1 MPNLRTLKFV
11 TQAFIAG
18 LALAFVIVLVW
29 PGLLQ
34 RLPGRTV
41 EIRQAL
47 PSAPL
52 TSQSGPVSYALA
64 VERAAPAVVKISTA
78 KVVTVRPHPFFDD
91 PAFRQF
97 FGGGDDLIR
106 PRKRV
111 ETGLGSGVIVNDKGY
126 VLTNHHVIKGADA
139 IQVALRDGRNAPA
152 KIIGTDP
159 DTDLAVLRIEL
170 DKLPVITLAD
180 SNALHIGDVSLA
192 IGNPYGV
199 GQTVTMGIVSATGR
213 TKLGINTFENF
224 IQTDAAI
231 NPGNSG
237 GALIDANGN
246 LIGINT
252 AIFSR
257 SGGSQGIGFAIPA
270 NMAKEVLEEIIE
282 FGRPRR
288 GWLGVEAHAVTPT
301 IAKALDMQVAA
312 GVIVAGVMRNG
323 PAHKAGLEPG
333 DVVLG
338 INGTDIV
345 DARDALAS
353 ITRQKPGTKL
363 EMKIFRKG
371 KILTLVATVIERPQ
385 RAPTELT
392 N

>member
-1 MPNLRTLKFV
+1 MPNLRTVKFAAQILV
-11 TQAFIAG
+11 AG
-18 LALAFVIVLVW
+18 LALAFIIVMIW
-29 PGLLQ
+29 PEILQ
-34 RLPGRTV
+34 RSPKQSV
-41 EIRQAL
+41 EIRQAT
-47 PSAPL
+47 PL
-52 TSQSGPVSYALA
+52 AATAGMSGPVSYSAA
-64 VERAAPAVVKISTA
+64 VEKAAPAVVKISTA
-78 KVVTVRPHPFFDD
+78 KVVTVKPHPFFDD
-91 PAFRQF
+91 PMFRQF

-111 ETGLGSGVIVNDKGY
+111 ETGLGSGVIVSNKGY
-126 VLTNHHVIKGADA
+126 LLTNHHVIKGADA

-159 DTDLAVLRIEL
+159 DTDLAVLKIKL
-170 DKLPVITLAD
+170 DSLPVVTLAD
-180 SNALHIGDVSLA
+180 SNALRIGDVTLA

-270 NMAKEVLEEIIE
+270 NLAQEVLQEILE
-282 FGRPRR
+282 YGRPRR

-301 IAKALDMQVAA
+301 IAKALEMDKAV

-333 DVVLG
+333 DVIIA
-338 INGTDIV
+338 INGTAIT
-345 DARDALAS
+345 DARDALTS
-353 ITRQKPGTKL
+353 ISRHKPGSKIK
-363 EMKIFRKG
+363 MKIFRKG
-371 KILTLVATVIERPQ
+371 KTMTLIAIVIERPQ
-385 RAPTELT
+385 RAPIKS
-392 N
+392 

>member
-1 MPNLRTLKFV
+1 MANLRTLKFV
-11 TQAFIAG
+11 AQAFIAG

-29 PGLLQ
+29 PNLLQ
-34 RLPGRTV
+34 RLPERTV
-41 EIRQAL
+41 EIRQAVPTTGL
-47 PSAPL
+47 AI
-52 TSQSGPVSYALA
+52 QQGPVSYAAA
-64 VERAAPAVVKISTA
+64 VEKAAPAVVKISTA
-78 KVVTVRPHPFFDD
+78 KVVTVTPHPFFDD

-106 PRKRV
+106 PQKRV
-111 ETGLGSGVIVNDKGY
+111 ETGLGSGVIVSDKGY

-159 DTDLAVLRIEL
+159 DTDLAVLQIEL
-170 DKLPVITLAD
+170 DKLPVITLTD
-180 SNALHIGDVSLA
+180 SNALHIGDVTLA

-270 NMAKEVLEEIIE
+270 NMARDVLEEILE
-282 FGRPRR
+282 YGRPRR
-288 GWLGVEAHAVTPT
+288 GWLGVEAHTVTPT
-301 IAKALDMQVAA
+301 IAKALEMKEAT

-323 PAHKAGLEPG
+323 PAHQAGLEPG
-333 DVVLG
+333 DVILA
-338 INGTDIV
+338 INGTAIT
-345 DARDALAS
+345 DARDALTS
-353 ITRQKPGTKL
+353 ITRHKPGTKL
-363 EMKIFRKG
+363 KMEIFRKG
-371 KILTLVATVIERPQ
+371 KKLTLVATVIERPA
-385 RAPTELT
+385 RAPTES
-392 N
+392 

>member
-1 MPNLRTLKFV
+1 MANLRTLKFV
-11 TQAFIAG
+11 AQAFIAG
-18 LALAFVIVLVW
+18 LALAFIIVLVW
-29 PGLLQ
+29 PNLLQ
-34 RLPGRTV
+34 RLPERTV
-41 EIRQAL
+41 EIRQAVPTTGL
-47 PSAPL
+47 AI
-52 TSQSGPVSYALA
+52 QQGPVSYAAA
-64 VERAAPAVVKISTA
+64 VEKAAPAVVKISTA
-78 KVVTVRPHPFFDD
+78 KVVTVTPHPFFDD

-106 PRKRV
+106 PQKRV
-111 ETGLGSGVIVNDKGY
+111 ETGLGSGVIVSDKGY

-159 DTDLAVLRIEL
+159 DTDLAVLQIEL
-170 DKLPVITLAD
+170 DKLPVITLTD
-180 SNALHIGDVSLA
+180 SNALHIGDVTLA

-270 NMAKEVLEEIIE
+270 NMARDVLEEILE
-282 FGRPRR
+282 YGRPRR
-288 GWLGVEAHAVTPT
+288 GWLGVEAHTVTPT
-301 IAKALDMQVAA
+301 IAKALEMKEAT
-312 GVIVAGVMRNG
+312 GVIVAG
-323 PAHKAGLEPG
+323 GLLPSLKEKYFRVG
-333 DVVLG
+333 HMGAVSAE
-338 INGTDIV
+338 DI
-345 DARDALAS
+345 
-353 ITRQKPGTKL
+353 
-363 EMKIFRKG
+363 
-371 KILTLVATVIERPQ
+371 VATVSAIEIGLRKAGHKFESGAGVAAAQ
-385 RAPTELT
+385 RVIVG
-392 N
+392 

>member
-1 MPNLRTLKFV
+1 VVSVRTVKFIF
-11 TQAFIAG
+11 QALIAG
-18 LALAFVIVLVW
+18 LALAFVATLIW
-29 PGLLQ
+29 PDLLQ
-34 RLPGRTV
+34 RTPNRTV
-41 EIRQAL
+41 EIRQTPGATQ
-47 PSAPL
+47 L
-52 TSQSGPVSYALA
+52 TTQSGPVSYAAA
-64 VERAAPAVVKISTA
+64 VEKAAPAVVRISTA
-78 KVVTVRPHPFFDD
+78 KVVTVKPHPFFDD
-91 PAFRQF
+91 PMFRQF

-106 PRKRV
+106 PRKHV
-111 ETGLGSGVIVNDKGY
+111 ETGLGSGVIVSGKGY
-126 VLTNHHVIKGADA
+126 LLTNHHVIKDADA
-139 IQVALRDGRNAPA
+139 IQVELRDGRTAPA

-159 DTDLAVLRIEL
+159 DTDLAVLKIDL
-170 DKLPVITLAD
+170 DKVPVVTLTD
-180 SNALHIGDVSLA
+180 SNALRIGDVTLA

-237 GALIDANGN
+237 GALVDAHGN

-270 NMAKEVLEEIIE
+270 NMAREVLQEILKY
-282 FGRPRR
+282 GRPRR

-301 IAKALDMQVAA
+301 IAKALEMDSAA

-333 DVVLG
+333 DVILAIDG
-338 INGTDIV
+338 NNIT

-353 ITRQKPGTKL
+353 ISRHKPGTKL
-363 EMKIFRKG
+363 QMKIFRKG

-385 RAPTELT
+385 RAPTPS
-392 N
+392 

>member
-1 MPNLRTLKFV
+1 MPNLRTVKFAA
-11 TQAFIAG
+11 QALVAG
-18 LALAFVIVLVW
+18 LALAFVIVMIW
-29 PGLLQ
+29 PEVLQ
-34 RLPGRTV
+34 RSTTQTV
-41 EIRQAL
+41 EIRQATPVVS
-47 PSAPL
+47 PSS
-52 TSQSGPVSYALA
+52 TSGPVSYSAA
-64 VERAAPAVVKISTA
+64 VEKAAPAVVKISTA

-97 FGGGDDLIR
+97 FGGGEDLIR

-111 ETGLGSGVIVNDKGY
+111 ETGLGSGVIVSDKGY
-126 VLTNHHVIKGADA
+126 LLTNHHVIKGADA

-159 DTDLAVLRIEL
+159 DTDLAVLKIEM
-170 DKLPVITLAD
+170 DKLPVVTLGD
-180 SNALHIGDVSLA
+180 SNALRIGDVTLA

-237 GALIDANGN
+237 GALIDAYGN

-270 NMAKEVLEEIIE
+270 NLARDVLEEILE
-282 FGRPRR
+282 YGRPRR

-301 IAKALDMQVAA
+301 IAKALKMDKAI

-323 PAHKAGLEPG
+323 PAHRAGLEPG
-333 DVVLG
+333 DV
-338 INGTDIV
+338 IIAIDDTTIA
-345 DARDALAS
+345 DAHDALAS
-353 ITRQKPGTKL
+353 ISRHKPGSKIRL
-363 EMKIFRKG
+363 KIFRKG
-371 KILTLVATVIERPQ
+371 KTMTLDATVIERPQ
-385 RAPTELT
+385 RAPTES
-392 N
+392 